1 MNLLEGFELFISFI
15 LALVCFYQ
23 RLVLVIL
30 EKKKMFYLGF
40 YLNSEFFLLRV
51 FAVGVSC

>member
-30 EKKKMFYLGF
+30 EKKNYLGF